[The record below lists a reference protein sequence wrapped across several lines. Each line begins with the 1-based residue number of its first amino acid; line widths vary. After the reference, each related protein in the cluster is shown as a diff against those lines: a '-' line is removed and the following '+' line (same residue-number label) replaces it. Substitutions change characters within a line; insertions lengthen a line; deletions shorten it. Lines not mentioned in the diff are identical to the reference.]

1 MDEGVPASSFADEDL
16 VRRWMG
22 GEEDAFSL
30 LYHRYHRPVLSTAC
44 RIIRDSE
51 EARDA
56 TQEIFIKLYRF
67 LPDWDP
73 QKSRLS
79 TWLYRLAANHA
90 IDRWRLQRR
99 RNRLEVNCESPDA
112 WNGHPA
118 WTDSGTG
125 PYSNLARKEMAGE
138 VHRLAGALPRLQ
150 RRFFALRYFYGFR
163 LEEIARLEGR
173 SIGTV
178 KGLLFRACKLMRQ
191 RMKSRCWRTKVTVQ
205 SGFGAGAT
213 SRAN

>member
-1 MDEGVPASSFADEDL
+1 MDGCVPASSFADEDL

-30 LYHRYHRPVLSTAC
+30 LYHRYHRPVLSTAY
-44 RIIRDSE
+44 RIIRNSE

-56 TQEIFIKLYRF
+56 TQEIFLKLYRF

-99 RNRLEVNCESPDA
+99 RNRLEVSSEFLEA
-112 WNGHPA
+112 WNDHPT
-118 WTDSGTG
+118 WTDSGPG
-125 PYSNLARKEMAGE
+125 PYSNLARKEFAGE

-150 RRFFALRYFYGFR
+150 RKFFALRYFYGLR
-163 LEEIARLEGR
+163 LEEIARMEGR
-173 SIGTV
+173 SVGTV
-178 KGLLFRACKLMRQ
+178 KSLLFRACRFMRR
-191 RMKSRCWRTKVTVQ
+191 RMNSRCSSVC
-205 SGFGAGAT
+205 
-213 SRAN
+213 